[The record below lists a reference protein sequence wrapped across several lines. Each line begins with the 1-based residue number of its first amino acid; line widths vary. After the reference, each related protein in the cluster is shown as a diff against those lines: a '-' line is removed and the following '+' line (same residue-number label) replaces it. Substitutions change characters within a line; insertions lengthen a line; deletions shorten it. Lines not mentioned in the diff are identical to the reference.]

1 MSELSCPIDHV
12 KVDENKMRL
21 IALLVSV
28 CGIGYLLT
36 GYILIIV
43 FVIVDFLPRM
53 LGNPQYSLLAKLAGL
68 LAALLKLKQKPTD
81 RGPKR
86 FAAGM
91 GLVFNLL
98 ILFVALMHWV
108 TAATVLTAM
117 LCCFAFLEAFAAV
130 CIGCFIYT
138 ILQKTALIR

>member
-1 MSELSCPIDHV
+1 MSELSCPVDHV
-12 KVDENKMRL
+12 KVDENKIRL
-21 IALLVSV
+21 IALLVLF

-43 FVIVDFLPRM
+43 FLAADFLPRM
-53 LGNPQYSLLAKLAGL
+53 LGKPQYSILAKIAGL
-68 LAALLKLKQKPTD
+68 LAALFKLNPKPTD

-91 GLVFNLL
+91 GFVFNML
-98 ILFVALMHWV
+98 ILFVALMNWSV
-108 TAATVLTAM
+108 IAVVLTAM
-117 LCCFAFLEAFAAV
+117 LCCFAFLEAFASV

-138 ILQKTALIR
+138 ILQNAALIR